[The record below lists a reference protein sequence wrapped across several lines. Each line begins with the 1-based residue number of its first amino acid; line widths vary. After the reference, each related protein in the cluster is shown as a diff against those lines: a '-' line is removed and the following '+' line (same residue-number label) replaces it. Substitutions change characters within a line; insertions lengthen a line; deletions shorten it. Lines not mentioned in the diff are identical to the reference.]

1 MDSFW
6 GNFLIEIAIFT
17 FFGMLYYFYQKRKI
31 LNYEN
36 NKGPLI
42 MGYLLQSCLT
52 ERGDISEPQMDALI
66 EAIDDYLQNKST
78 NPPLAL
84 LKHYAESSY
93 CTPELKAVI
102 EEGLSEIKS

>member
-1 MDSFW
+1 MDNFW
-6 GNFLIEIAIFT
+6 GNFLIEIAVLI

-31 LNYEN
+31 IHYES

-42 MGYLLQSCLT
+42 MGYLLQSCLA
-52 ERGDISEPQMDALI
+52 ERGDTPEPQMDTLI

-84 LKHYAESSY
+84 LKIYADSPLCS
-93 CTPELKAVI
+93 PELKAVI
-102 EEGLSEIKS
+102 EEALSEIKS